1 MLLSIKFRSC
11 IMFTRIPSLPSITNI
26 TNSFV
31 NQGSFYCKLHNH
43 SQTTIICNNYNNS
56 SIWDYTNNEND
67 LRTHNFYDE
76 IIIVM
81 EISHI
86 GNMQFE
92 NI

>member
-1 MLLSIKFRSC
+1 
-11 IMFTRIPSLPSITNI
+11 MFTRIPSLPSITNI